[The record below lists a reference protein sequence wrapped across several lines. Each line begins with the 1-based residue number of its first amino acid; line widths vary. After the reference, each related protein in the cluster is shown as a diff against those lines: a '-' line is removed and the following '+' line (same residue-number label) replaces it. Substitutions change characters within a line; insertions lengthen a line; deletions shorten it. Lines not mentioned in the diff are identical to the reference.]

1 MTLIKK
7 RSGVAAMAWA
17 FRQWA
22 KYASA
27 HHAELTAEETTA
39 LKYKLR
45 EEAEARAQADRLLQ
59 VRPPE
64 YSLWGTLSTR
74 TAVL

>member
-59 VRPPE
+59 VRPQR
-64 YSLWGTLSTR
+64 SID
-74 TAVL
+74 